1 MSDTLSEIIRHHHV
15 GAFATLLAGSPGPMF
30 AKQGA
35 LAMAERPSQH
45 KRLGV
50 SQVARWAIAAI
61 VRPVARAKA

>member
-1 MSDTLSEIIRHHHV
+1 
-15 GAFATLLAGSPGPMF
+15 MF